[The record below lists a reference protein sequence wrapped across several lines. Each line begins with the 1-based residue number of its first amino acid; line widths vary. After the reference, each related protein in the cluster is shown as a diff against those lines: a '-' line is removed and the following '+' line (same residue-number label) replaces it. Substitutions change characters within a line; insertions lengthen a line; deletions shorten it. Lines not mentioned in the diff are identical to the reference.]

1 MRRALLLLIPLL
13 TALTACGTRGPL
25 TLPPP
30 AAQTAPKPPPSA
42 APAPANDLNTARP
55 PSR

>member
-42 APAPANDLNTARP
+42 APAPANDLITARP

>member
-13 TALTACGTRGPL
+13 MALAACGTRGPL

-30 AAQTAPKPPPSA
+30 AAQTAPKPPPSQT
-42 APAPANDLNTARP
+42 PAPANDLNTARP
-55 PSR
+55 PAR